1 MDRIYCGPPPPP
13 TELWASWNLDPVVL
27 AALVG
32 LTVLLRRE
40 PAGLAAVAVIFVAVV
55 SPLCALSSALFSAR
69 VAHHVLLVA
78 VAAPLLAAALP
89 ARRPGAAALP
99 FVISTAV
106 LWI

>member
-55 SPLCALSSALFSAR
+55 SPLCALSSLFSAR